1 MTKQDKK
8 RVNSIITVS
17 RFDNKLTFAFAGV
30 GQFTFDPDKVSTEN
44 RARAMIHGFEQ
55 RIRDAAALSVDRD
68 TGKSASAEAKF
79 DAAKRIVDHLMSGAT
94 DWNLKPA
101 APQGVDAGLTILAM
115 IRAFTKTIDG
125 VRMILGKEWHADLD
139 PVAEVESTIA
149 ATMAK
154 RGIDRT
160 AALKLW
166 AASKQ
171 VAQAILDIK
180 RERLNGQ
187 EDSDDLLAEM
197 MGDDSGGEDDETDED
212 SDEGDED
219 APM

>member
-1 MTKQDKK
+1 MSKTDKK

-30 GQFTFDPDKVSTEN
+30 GQFVFDPDKVSAEN
-44 RARAMIHGFEQ
+44 RARAMMHGFEQ

-68 TGKSASAEAKF
+68 TGRSATAQAKH
-79 DAAKRIVDHLMSGAT
+79 DAALRIAEHLMSGST
-94 DWNLKPA
+94 DWAIRVA
-101 APQGVDAGLTILAM
+101 ASAGPDAGLTIQAM

-125 VRMILGKEWHADLD
+125 VRTILGKEWHPELD
-139 PVAEVESTIA
+139 PVAEVEEALA

-154 RGIDRT
+154 RKIDRA

-166 AASKQ
+166 ANSKQ

-180 RERLNGQ
+180 RERADAGADA
-187 EDSDDLLAEM
+187 EDLLAEM
-197 MGDDSGGEDDETDED
+197 MGDDESDVETDD
-212 SDEGDED
+212 SDGNGDEE
-219 APM
+219 APF